1 LNLLTHLLACCSP
14 QLIKQIDGTGPNTG
28 SIQFYPR
35 GAEYNYDRIRSV
47 IDRLLERRNAAESA
61 IAEAHLIPMENLV
74 MKKKRLTPSIAR
86 PRRRAEPK
94 KPKRESSGSNM
105 IDLSWKNGG
114 REYPKRASNIGPDY
128 QVDSIPLAG
137 TYQEQKENSET

>member
-1 LNLLTHLLACCSP
+1 
-14 QLIKQIDGTGPNTG
+14 
-28 SIQFYPR
+28 
-35 GAEYNYDRIRSV
+35 V

-74 MKKKRLTPSIAR
+74 GKNKVQIPSIAR
-86 PRRRAEPK
+86 PRRRADPK

-114 REYPKRASNIGPDY
+114 REYPKRASNVGPEY

-137 TYQEQKENSET
+137 TYHGQKENSDT